1 MRDDADLVAVAD
13 EVLRAIIA
21 ALRDYD
27 LDGARLIHA
36 ARSVRVA
43 AHGFATLQSSGGFQ
57 LAEDVDESYEILID
71 MIIDG
76 VERLSKAPDHQVR

>member
-1 MRDDADLVAVAD
+1 
-13 EVLRAIIA
+13 VLQAIID
-21 ALRDYD
+21 ALREYE
-27 LDGARLIHA
+27 LDGSRLIHA

-76 VERLSKAPDHQVR
+76 VARLSEAPGHRIR